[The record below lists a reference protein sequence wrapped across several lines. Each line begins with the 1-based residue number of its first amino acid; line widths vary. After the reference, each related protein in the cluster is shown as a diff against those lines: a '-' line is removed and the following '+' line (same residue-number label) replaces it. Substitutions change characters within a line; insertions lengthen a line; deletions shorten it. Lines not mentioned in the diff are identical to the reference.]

1 MSRFASL
8 VVVVVLNVLV
18 VSVASSLHS
27 VSGPHIAD
35 VNILLPPKMTH
46 FVEYRLQGSDGCFKW
61 GYAAGL
67 ASRATVFDVDGL
79 LERNRSWDHHDILS
93 VLPEFNSSGHCAT
106 SARLRSIAPYS
117 GRKETAVYATD
128 VHTGM
133 VIRCKVYIDNFSR
146 IQIFHNSIKLDLDGL
161 ATLHVRAFDDEENVF
176 SSLVGL
182 QFMWHLMLE
191 ANGLPHHLVH
201 VPLKDS
207 PLSDCGGLC
216 GDLDTQTKLED
227 SGVFSDLYVVKGTGI
242 GHEIVSVHLLEPQF
256 EHMAYKIVLTVAEA
270 IGNFTISFPPVVCF
284 ELRLLKWTQ

>member
-61 GYAAGL
+61 
-67 ASRATVFDVDGL
+67 
-79 LERNRSWDHHDILS
+79 SWDHHDILS
-93 VLPEFNSSGHCAT
+93 VLPEFNSSGHCST
-106 SARLRSIAPYS
+106 SARLRSISPYS
-117 GRKETAVYATD
+117 SRKETAVYATD

-161 ATLHVRAFDDEENVF
+161 ATLHVRAFDDEDNDE
-176 SSLVGL
+176 
-182 QFMWHLMLE
+182 MLTFIFL
-191 ANGLPHHLVH
+191 A
-201 VPLKDS
+201 
-207 PLSDCGGLC
+207 
-216 GDLDTQTKLED
+216 
-227 SGVFSDLYVVKGTGI
+227 
-242 GHEIVSVHLLEPQF
+242 
-256 EHMAYKIVLTVAEA
+256 
-270 IGNFTISFPPVVCF
+270 
-284 ELRLLKWTQ
+284 